1 MHWLLFLIFFFIKI
15 KTNFRAK
22 LGTGILSG
30 KYSKAPPEDSKDTEQ
45 EGISP
50 VMFKNLIGRNSDF
63 ATKRQ
68 QDAQEFFLHL
78 VNTLEVGQ
86 LFS

>member
-1 MHWLLFLIFFFIKI
+1 MNLILFPCQ
-15 KTNFRAK
+15 RAK
-22 LGTGILSG
+22 LGTGLLSG
-30 KYSKAPPEDSKDTEQ
+30 KYSKPPPEEAKDAEQ
-45 EGISP
+45 DGIAP

-78 VNTLEVGQ
+78 VNTLEV
-86 LFS
+86 